1 MGWQDSSSRKM
12 VWKSIN
18 EENLNKRKVFIPDAP
33 KQLMQVLLDAGYEAY
48 VVGGCVRDFLLG
60 QEPHDWDICT
70 NALPDQMKECF
81 ANYHVIETGLQ
92 HGTLTVM
99 VDHIGYEI
107 TTYRI
112 DGEYTDHRH
121 PDTVQFVGRL
131 QEDLM
136 RRDFT
141 INAMAADISGK
152 IRDFYD
158 GQFDLEHKWIRC
170 VGDPDKRFTE
180 DPLRILRAMR
190 FESKLGF
197 AIEEKTENSMRRH
210 RHLLQHI
217 SVERIN
223 TELTGILMGDC
234 YSTLTCFPDILSICI
249 PEIQRCVGFQQNNP
263 HHDRTVWDHTLFAV
277 SVAPKD
283 IYTRLALLYHD
294 IGKPLC
300 YSEDSGVGHF
310 YGHAAISKD
319 IAEKSLREL
328 RFDNQTVKL
337 VTQLVEAHD
346 RTIEPRK
353 PVIRRCMNKLGE
365 EQFVRLMD
373 VKEADYAAQEQLYG
387 DRLHKAE
394 ILQMMQEI
402 LIAQKYQE
410 ECFTLKDLA
419 INGNDLIQLGYKPG
433 KKIGTVLNQLL
444 EMVIDDK
451 IANDHKQLL
460 IEAGGLLYDNS

>member
-1 MGWQDSSSRKM
+1 MK
-12 VWKSIN
+12 KIIN
-18 EENLNKRKVFIPDAP
+18 IPDAP
-33 KQLMQVLLDAGYEAY
+33 KQLMKVLLEAGYEAY

-60 QEPHDWDICT
+60 HEPHDWDICT

-81 ANYHVIETGLQ
+81 ASYHVIETGLQ

-99 VDHIGYEI
+99 VDHVGYEI

-121 PDTVQFVGRL
+121 PDSVQFVSRL

-170 VGDPDKRFTE
+170 VGDPDKRFME

-197 AIEEKTENSMRRH
+197 TIEEMTENSMRKH

-217 SVERIN
+217 SAERIN

-234 YSTLTCFPDILSICI
+234 YSTLACFPDVLSVCI
-249 PEIQRCVGFQQNNP
+249 PEIKQCIGFQQNNP
-263 HHDRTVWDHTLFAV
+263 HHNRNVWDHTLFAV

-283 IYTRLALLYHD
+283 LYTRLALLYHD

-300 YSEDSGVGHF
+300 YTFESGIGHF
-310 YGHAAISKD
+310 YGHAAISRD

-328 RFDNQTVKL
+328 RFDNQTIKL

-353 PVIRRCMNKLGE
+353 PVIRRCLNKMGL
-365 EQFVRLMD
+365 EQFLRLLD
-373 VKEADYAAQEQLYG
+373 VKEADYAAQAQLYG
-387 DRLHKAE
+387 DRLHKVE
-394 ILQMMQEI
+394 ILQMTNEI
-402 LIAQKYQE
+402 LAAQIQQKD
-410 ECFTLKDLA
+410 CFTLKNLA
-419 INGNDLIQLGYKPG
+419 INGSDLIALGIPTG
-433 KKIGTVLNQLL
+433 KIIGQILNQLL
-444 EMVIDDK
+444 EMVMEGTIE
-451 IANDHKQLL
+451 NNQSELL
-460 IEAGGLLYDNS
+460 LWVKNQMKERENEV

>member
-81 ANYHVIETGLQ
+81 ANYRVIETGLQ

-99 VDHIGYEI
+99 VDHVGYEI

-121 PDTVQFVGRL
+121 PDSVQFVGRL

-141 INAMAADISGK
+141 VNAMAADISGK

-180 DPLRILRAMR
+180 DPLRIFRAMR

-197 AIEEKTENSMRRH
+197 AIEEKTEDSMRRH
-210 RHLLQHI
+210 RYLLQHI
-217 SVERIN
+217 SAERIN

-234 YSTLTCFPDILSICI
+234 YSTLACFPDILSVCI
-249 PEIQRCVGFQQNNP
+249 PEIKQCIGFQQNNP
-263 HHDRTVWDHTLFAV
+263 HHNRNVWDHTLFAV

-300 YSEDSGVGHF
+300 YSRSEEHTS
-310 YGHAAISKD
+310 
-319 IAEKSLREL
+319 EL
-328 RFDNQTVKL
+328 QSQR
-337 VTQLVEAHD
+337 
-346 RTIEPRK
+346 
-353 PVIRRCMNKLGE
+353 
-365 EQFVRLMD
+365 
-373 VKEADYAAQEQLYG
+373 
-387 DRLHKAE
+387 
-394 ILQMMQEI
+394 
-402 LIAQKYQE
+402 
-410 ECFTLKDLA
+410 
-419 INGNDLIQLGYKPG
+419 
-433 KKIGTVLNQLL
+433 
-444 EMVIDDK
+444 
-451 IANDHKQLL
+451 
-460 IEAGGLLYDNS
+460 

>member
-1 MGWQDSSSRKM
+1 MGKI
-12 VWKSIN
+12 IN
-18 EENLNKRKVFIPDAP
+18 IPDAP
-33 KQLMQVLLDAGYEAY
+33 KQLMKILLDAGYEAY

-60 QEPHDWDICT
+60 RVPHDWDICT
-70 NALPDQMKECF
+70 NALPAQMKECF
-81 ANYHVIETGLQ
+81 ADYHVIETGLQ

-99 VDHIGYEI
+99 VDHVGYEI
-107 TTYRI
+107 TTYRT

-121 PDTVQFVGRL
+121 PDSVQFVGRL

-170 VGDPDKRFTE
+170 VGNPDKRFTE

-197 AIEEKTENSMRRH
+197 TIEEKTEDSMRKH
-210 RHLLQHI
+210 RYLLQHI
-217 SVERIN
+217 SAERIN

-234 YSTLTCFPDILSICI
+234 YSTLACFPDILSVCI
-249 PEIQRCVGFQQNNP
+249 PEIKQCIGFQQNNP
-263 HHDRTVWDHTLFAV
+263 HHNRNVWDHTLFAV

-310 YGHAAISKD
+310 YGHAAVSRD
-319 IAEKSLREL
+319 IAEKSLRNL
-328 RFDNQTVKL
+328 RFDNQTIKL
-337 VTQLVEAHD
+337 VMAFVLDEEGNIIAFNDPEKNIQQSLNSIKQAVNYLVRD
-346 RTIEPRK
+346 
-353 PVIRRCMNKLGE
+353 NKAL
-365 EQFVRLMD
+365 RATLNRYD
-373 VKEADYAAQEQLYG
+373 KEAG
-387 DRLHKAE
+387 IKAKEDE
-394 ILQMMQEI
+394 IRSIQQR
-402 LIAQKYQE
+402 
-410 ECFTLKDLA
+410 A
-419 INGNDLIQLGYKPG
+419 I
-433 KKIGTVLNQLL
+433 TVLSPKEYERDKAFRDRHYQLCKNGSSI
-444 EMVIDDK
+444 MI
-451 IANDHKQLL
+451 
-460 IEAGGLLYDNS
+460 

>member
-1 MGWQDSSSRKM
+1 M
-12 VWKSIN
+12 
-18 EENLNKRKVFIPDAP
+18 
-33 KQLMQVLLDAGYEAY
+33 Y
-48 VVGGCVRDFLLG
+48 
-60 QEPHDWDICT
+60 
-70 NALPDQMKECF
+70 
-81 ANYHVIETGLQ
+81 
-92 HGTLTVM
+92 
-99 VDHIGYEI
+99 
-107 TTYRI
+107 
-112 DGEYTDHRH
+112 
-121 PDTVQFVGRL
+121 
-131 QEDLM
+131 
-136 RRDFT
+136 
-141 INAMAADISGK
+141 
-152 IRDFYD
+152 
-158 GQFDLEHKWIRC
+158 
-170 VGDPDKRFTE
+170 
-180 DPLRILRAMR
+180 
-190 FESKLGF
+190 
-197 AIEEKTENSMRRH
+197 
-210 RHLLQHI
+210 
-217 SVERIN
+217 
-223 TELTGILMGDC
+223 
-234 YSTLTCFPDILSICI
+234 
-249 PEIQRCVGFQQNNP
+249 
-263 HHDRTVWDHTLFAV
+263 AV

-283 IYTRLALLYHD
+283 LYVRLALLYHD

-300 YSEDSGVGHF
+300 YTMDGGVGHF
-310 YGHAAISKD
+310 YGHAAISRD

-419 INGNDLIQLGYKPG
+419 INGNDLIQLWYKPG

>member
-1 MGWQDSSSRKM
+1 MDKI
-12 VWKSIN
+12 IN
-18 EENLNKRKVFIPDAP
+18 IPDAP
-33 KQLMQVLLDAGYEAY
+33 KQLMKVLLDAGYEAY

-60 QEPHDWDICT
+60 REPHDWDICT
-70 NALPDQMKECF
+70 NALPEQMKECF
-81 ANYHVIETGLQ
+81 VSYRVIETGLQ

-99 VDHIGYEI
+99 VDHVGYEI
-107 TTYRI
+107 TTYRT

-121 PDTVQFVGRL
+121 PDSVQFVGTL

-170 VGDPDKRFTE
+170 VGNPHKRLTE

-197 AIEEKTENSMRRH
+197 SIEENTENAMRRH
-210 RHLLQHI
+210 RHLLQYI
-217 SVERIN
+217 SAERIN
-223 TELTGILMGDC
+223 SELTGILMGDC
-234 YSTLTCFPDILSICI
+234 YSTLTCFSDVLSVCI
-249 PEIQRCVGFQQNNP
+249 PEIEPCINFQQNNP
-263 HHDRTVWDHTLFAV
+263 HHNRDVWGHTIFAI
-277 SVAPKD
+277 SAAPKD
-283 IYTRLALLYHD
+283 PYTRLALLYHD

-300 YSEDSGVGHF
+300 YSFDGGVGHF
-310 YGHAAISKD
+310 YGHAAVSKD
-319 IAEKSLREL
+319 IAEKSLRKL
-328 RFDNQTVKL
+328 RFDNRTIKSVI
-337 VTQLVEAHD
+337 QLVESHD
-346 RTIEPRK
+346 RTIEPQK
-353 PVIRRCMNKLGE
+353 PVIRRCLNKMGL
-365 EQFVRLMD
+365 EQFLRLLD
-373 VKEADYAAQEQLYG
+373 VKEADYAAQAQLYG

-394 ILQMMQEI
+394 ILQIMQEI
-402 LIAQKYQE
+402 LMAQKYQE

-433 KKIGTVLNQLL
+433 KEIGTVLNQLL

-451 IANDHKQLL
+451 IANDKVQLTL
-460 IEAGGLLYDNS
+460 WVINQMEE

>member
-99 VDHIGYEI
+99 VDHVGCEI

-121 PDTVQFVGRL
+121 PDSVQFVGRL

-170 VGDPDKRFTE
+170 VSDPDKRFTE

-197 AIEEKTENSMRRH
+197 AIEEKTEDSMRKH
-210 RHLLQHI
+210 RYLLQHI
-217 SVERIN
+217 SAERIN

-234 YSTLTCFPDILSICI
+234 
-249 PEIQRCVGFQQNNP
+249 
-263 HHDRTVWDHTLFAV
+263 
-277 SVAPKD
+277 
-283 IYTRLALLYHD
+283 
-294 IGKPLC
+294 
-300 YSEDSGVGHF
+300 
-310 YGHAAISKD
+310 
-319 IAEKSLREL
+319 
-328 RFDNQTVKL
+328 
-337 VTQLVEAHD
+337 
-346 RTIEPRK
+346 
-353 PVIRRCMNKLGE
+353 
-365 EQFVRLMD
+365 
-373 VKEADYAAQEQLYG
+373 
-387 DRLHKAE
+387 
-394 ILQMMQEI
+394 
-402 LIAQKYQE
+402 
-410 ECFTLKDLA
+410 
-419 INGNDLIQLGYKPG
+419 
-433 KKIGTVLNQLL
+433 
-444 EMVIDDK
+444 
-451 IANDHKQLL
+451 
-460 IEAGGLLYDNS
+460 

>member
-1 MGWQDSSSRKM
+1 
-12 VWKSIN
+12 
-18 EENLNKRKVFIPDAP
+18 
-33 KQLMQVLLDAGYEAY
+33 
-48 VVGGCVRDFLLG
+48 
-60 QEPHDWDICT
+60 
-70 NALPDQMKECF
+70 
-81 ANYHVIETGLQ
+81 
-92 HGTLTVM
+92 
-99 VDHIGYEI
+99 
-107 TTYRI
+107 
-112 DGEYTDHRH
+112 
-121 PDTVQFVGRL
+121 
-131 QEDLM
+131 
-136 RRDFT
+136 
-141 INAMAADISGK
+141 
-152 IRDFYD
+152 
-158 GQFDLEHKWIRC
+158 
-170 VGDPDKRFTE
+170 
-180 DPLRILRAMR
+180 MR
-190 FESKLGF
+190 FEAKLGF

-234 YSTLTCFPDILSICI
+234 YSTLACFPDILSVCI

-353 PVIRRCMNKLGE
+353 PVIRRCLNKIGL
-365 EQFVRLMD
+365 EQFLRLLD
-373 VKEADYAAQEQLYG
+373 VKEADYVAQSQLYG

-394 ILQMMQEI
+394 ILQMTDEIIAAQMQ
-402 LIAQKYQE
+402 QKD
-410 ECFTLKDLA
+410 CFTLKNLA
-419 INGNDLIQLGYKPG
+419 VNGNDLIALGIPTG
-433 KKIGTVLNQLL
+433 KTIGQILNQLL
-444 EMVIDDK
+444 EMVMEGTIE
-451 IANDHKQLL
+451 NNQSELL
-460 IEAGGLLYDNS
+460 LWVKDQMREKENEV

>member
-1 MGWQDSSSRKM
+1 MGKI
-12 VWKSIN
+12 IN
-18 EENLNKRKVFIPDAP
+18 IPDAP
-33 KQLMQVLLDAGYEAY
+33 KQLMKILLDAGYEAY

-60 QEPHDWDICT
+60 RVPHDWDICT
-70 NALPDQMKECF
+70 NALPAQMKECF
-81 ANYHVIETGLQ
+81 ADYHVIETGLQ

-99 VDHIGYEI
+99 VDHVGYEI
-107 TTYRI
+107 TTYRT

-121 PDTVQFVGRL
+121 PDSVQFVGRL

-170 VGDPDKRFTE
+170 VGNPDKRFTE

-197 AIEEKTENSMRRH
+197 TIEEKTEDSMRKH
-210 RHLLQHI
+210 RYLLQHI
-217 SVERIN
+217 SAERIN

-234 YSTLTCFPDILSICI
+234 SSTLIRFPDVLSVCI
-249 PEIQRCVGFQQNNP
+249 PEIEPCIGFQQNNS
-263 HHDRTVWDHTLFAV
+263 HHNRDVWGHTIFAV

-283 IYTRLALLYHD
+283 LYTRLTLLYHD

-300 YSEDSGVGHF
+300 YSFEGGVGHF
-310 YGHAAISKD
+310 YGHAAISRD
-319 IAEKSLREL
+319 IAEKSLRKL
-328 RFDNQTVKL
+328 RFDNQTIKS

-353 PVIRRCMNKLGE
+353 PVIRRCLNKMGL
-365 EQFVRLMD
+365 EQFLRLLD
-373 VKEADYAAQEQLYG
+373 VKEADYAAQAQLCG
-387 DRLHKAE
+387 DRLHKVE
-394 ILQMMQEI
+394 ILQMTNEI
-402 LIAQKYQE
+402 LAAQIRQE
-410 ECFTLKDLA
+410 DCFSLKDLA
-419 INGNDLIQLGYKPG
+419 INGNDLIQFGYKPG

-444 EMVIDDK
+444 EMVIDGTIENDK
-451 IANDHKQLL
+451 AKLVNMAAKYMED
-460 IEAGGLLYDNS
+460 

>member
-1 MGWQDSSSRKM
+1 MKHMIRKT
-12 VWKSIN
+12 IN
-18 EENLNKRKVFIPDAP
+18 IPDAP

-60 QEPHDWDICT
+60 HEPHDWDICT

-81 ANYHVIETGLQ
+81 ASYHVIETGLQ

-99 VDHIGYEI
+99 VDHVGYEI

-121 PDTVQFVGRL
+121 PDSVQFVGRL

-158 GQFDLEHKWIRC
+158 GQFDLEHKWIRS

-197 AIEEKTENSMRRH
+197 TIEEMTENSMRKH

-217 SVERIN
+217 SAERIN

-234 YSTLTCFPDILSICI
+234 YSTLACFPDVLSVCI
-249 PEIQRCVGFQQNNP
+249 PEIKQCIGFQQNNP
-263 HHDRTVWDHTLFAV
+263 HHNRNVWDHILFAV

-283 IYTRLALLYHD
+283 LYTRLALLYHD

-300 YSEDSGVGHF
+300 YTFESGIGHF
-310 YGHAAISKD
+310 YGHATISRD

-328 RFDNQTVKL
+328 RFDNQTIKL

-353 PVIRRCMNKLGE
+353 PVIRRCLNKMGL
-365 EQFVRLMD
+365 EQFLRLLD
-373 VKEADYAAQEQLYG
+373 VKEADYAAQRAMHQ
-387 DRLHKAE
+387 DRLHKE
-394 ILQMMQEI
+394 QILNMFIE
-402 LIAQKYQE
+402 LYYAQQRQE
-410 ECFTLKDLA
+410 ECFSLKDLVV
-419 INGNDLIQLGYKPG
+419 NGNDLIQIGYKPG
-433 KKIGTVLNQLL
+433 KENGVMLNQLL
-444 EMVIDDK
+444 EMVIDDTIK
-451 IANDHKQLL
+451 NEKEVLLDIAKKDLEVINDV
-460 IEAGGLLYDNS
+460 

>member
-1 MGWQDSSSRKM
+1 MRKT
-12 VWKSIN
+12 IN
-18 EENLNKRKVFIPDAP
+18 IPDAP

-60 QEPHDWDICT
+60 HEPHDWDICT

-99 VDHIGYEI
+99 VDHVGYEI

-121 PDTVQFVGRL
+121 PDSVQFVGRL

-170 VGDPDKRFTE
+170 VGDPNKRFTE

-197 AIEEKTENSMRRH
+197 AIEEKTEDSMRRH
-210 RHLLQHI
+210 RYLLQHI
-217 SVERIN
+217 SAERIN

-234 YSTLTCFPDILSICI
+234 YSTLACFPDILSVCI
-249 PEIQRCVGFQQNNP
+249 PEIKQCIGFQQNNP
-263 HHDRTVWDHTLFAV
+263 HHNRNVWDHTLFAV

-310 YGHAAISKD
+310 YGHAAVSRD
-319 IAEKSLREL
+319 IAEKSLRNL
-328 RFDNQTVKL
+328 RFDNQTIKL

-353 PVIRRCMNKLGE
+353 PVIRRCLNKMGL
-365 EQFVRLMD
+365 EQFLRLLD
-373 VKEADYAAQEQLYG
+373 VKEADYAAQAQLYG
-387 DRLHKAE
+387 DRLHKIE
-394 ILQMMQEI
+394 ILQMTNEI
-402 LIAQKYQE
+402 LLAQKYQE
-410 ECFTLKDLA
+410 DCFSLKDLA

-433 KKIGTVLNQLL
+433 KKIGAVLNQLL
-444 EMVIDDK
+444 EMVIDGIMENNK
-451 IANDHKQLL
+451 CQLRSYA
-460 IEAGGLLYDNS
+460 ISQMEE

>member
-1 MGWQDSSSRKM
+1 MEKI
-12 VWKSIN
+12 IN
-18 EENLNKRKVFIPDAP
+18 IPDAP
-33 KQLMQVLLDAGYEAY
+33 KHLMMILLDAGYEAY

-60 QEPHDWDICT
+60 YVPHDWDICT
-70 NALPDQMKECF
+70 NALPEQMKECF
-81 ANYHVIETGLQ
+81 ADYNVIETGIQ
-92 HGTLTVM
+92 HGTLTAM
-99 VDHIGYEI
+99 VDHVGYEI
-107 TTYRI
+107 TTYRT

-121 PDTVQFVGRL
+121 PDSVQFVGTL

-170 VGDPDKRFTE
+170 VGDPNKRFTE

-197 AIEEKTENSMRRH
+197 AIEPCTEMAMRDH
-210 RHLLQHI
+210 RYSLQHI
-217 SVERIN
+217 SAERIN
-223 TELTGILMGDC
+223 SELCGILMGDC
-234 YSTLTCFPDILSICI
+234 YSTLACYPDVLAACI
-249 PEIQRCVGFQQNNP
+249 PEVERCIGFKQNNP
-263 HHDRTVWDHTLFAV
+263 HHNRNVWDHIVYAV

-283 IYTRLALLYHD
+283 LYVRLALLYHD

-300 YSEDSGVGHF
+300 YTIDSGVGHF
-310 YGHAAISKD
+310 YGHAAISRD

-353 PVIRRCMNKLGE
+353 PVIRRCMNKLGL
-365 EQFVRLMD
+365 EQFLRLLN
-373 VKEADYAAQEQLYG
+373 VKEADYAAQVQLYG
-387 DRLHKAE
+387 DRLHKVE
-394 ILQMMQEI
+394 ILQMTNEI
-402 LIAQKYQE
+402 LAAQIQQE

-433 KKIGTVLNQLL
+433 KKIGVVLNQLL

-451 IANDHKQLL
+451 IANDKVQLTL
-460 IEAGGLLYDNS
+460 WAINRMEE

>member
-1 MGWQDSSSRKM
+1 MKHMIRKT
-12 VWKSIN
+12 IN
-18 EENLNKRKVFIPDAP
+18 IPDAP
-33 KQLMQVLLDAGYEAY
+33 KQLMKVLLEAGYEAY

-60 QEPHDWDICT
+60 HEPHDWDICT

-81 ANYHVIETGLQ
+81 ASYHVIETGLQ

-99 VDHIGYEI
+99 VDHVGYEI

-121 PDTVQFVGRL
+121 PDSVQFVGRL

-158 GQFDLEHKWIRC
+158 GQFDLKHKLIRC
-170 VGDPDKRFTE
+170 VGDPNKRFTE

-197 AIEEKTENSMRRH
+197 TVEESTEDAMRRH

-217 SVERIN
+217 SAERIN
-223 TELTGILMGDC
+223 SELTGILMGDC
-234 YSTLTCFPDILSICI
+234 SSTLIRFPDVLSVCI
-249 PEIQRCVGFQQNNP
+249 PEIEPCIGFQQNNP
-263 HHDRTVWDHTLFAV
+263 HHNRDVWGHTIFAV

-283 IYTRLALLYHD
+283 LYTRLTLLYHD

-300 YSEDSGVGHF
+300 YSFEGGVGHF
-310 YGHAAISKD
+310 YGHAAISRD

-328 RFDNQTVKL
+328 RFDNQTIKS

-353 PVIRRCMNKLGE
+353 PVIRRCLNKMGL
-365 EQFVRLMD
+365 EQFLRLLD
-373 VKEADYAAQEQLYG
+373 VKEADYAAQAQLCG
-387 DRLHKAE
+387 DRLHKVE
-394 ILQMMQEI
+394 ILQMTNEI
-402 LIAQKYQE
+402 LAAQIRQE
-410 ECFTLKDLA
+410 DCFSFKDLA

-444 EMVIDDK
+444 EMVIDGTMENSKD
-451 IANDHKQLL
+451 LL
-460 IEAGGLLYDNS
+460 IQWANQNKGV

>member
-1 MGWQDSSSRKM
+1 MK
-12 VWKSIN
+12 IN
-18 EENLNKRKVFIPDAP
+18 IPNAP
-33 KQLMQVLLDAGYEAY
+33 KQLMKILLDAGYEAY
-48 VVGGCVRDFLLG
+48 VVGGCVRDFRLG

-70 NALPDQMKECF
+70 NALPEQMKECF
-81 ANYHVIETGLQ
+81 TNYHVIETGLQ

-99 VDHIGYEI
+99 VDHVGYEI

-121 PDTVQFVGRL
+121 PDSVQFVGRL

-197 AIEEKTENSMRRH
+197 AIEEKTEDSMRRH
-210 RHLLQHI
+210 RYLLQRI
-217 SVERIN
+217 SAERISN
-223 TELTGILMGDC
+223 ELTGILMGDC
-234 YSTLTCFPDILSICI
+234 YSTLTCFPDVLSVCI
-249 PEIQRCVGFQQNNP
+249 PEIQQCVGFQQNNP

-283 IYTRLALLYHD
+283 IYIRLALLYHD

-310 YGHAAISKD
+310 YGHASISKD
-319 IAEKSLREL
+319 IVEKSLREL

-337 VTQLVEAHD
+337 VTELVESHD
-346 RTIEPRK
+346 RIIEPRK
-353 PVIRRCMNKLGE
+353 PVIRRCLNKMGL
-365 EQFVRLMD
+365 EQFLRLLD
-373 VKEADYAAQEQLYG
+373 VKEADYAAQSQLYG
-387 DRLHKAE
+387 DRLHKEE
-394 ILQMMQEI
+394 ILQMTDEI
-402 LIAQKYQE
+402 IAAQIQQQD
-410 ECFTLKDLA
+410 CFTLKDLA
-419 INGNDLIQLGYKPG
+419 INGNDLIALGIPTG
-433 KKIGTVLNQLL
+433 KTIGHILNYLL
-444 EMVIDDK
+444 EMVIDGSIENDK
-451 IANDHKQLL
+451 SKL
-460 IEAGGLLYDNS
+460 ITWVENQKEVQ

>member
-81 ANYHVIETGLQ
+81 ANYRVIETGLQ

-99 VDHIGYEI
+99 VDHVGYEI

-121 PDTVQFVGRL
+121 PDSVQFVGRL

-141 INAMAADISGK
+141 VNAMAADISGK

-180 DPLRILRAMR
+180 DPLRIFRAMR

-197 AIEEKTENSMRRH
+197 AIEEKTEDSMRRH
-210 RHLLQHI
+210 RYLLQHI
-217 SVERIN
+217 SAERIN

-234 YSTLTCFPDILSICI
+234 YSTLACFPDILSVCI
-249 PEIQRCVGFQQNNP
+249 AEIKQCIGFQQNNP
-263 HHDRTVWDHTLFAV
+263 HHNRNVWDHTLFAV

-310 YGHAAISKD
+310 YGHAAVSRD
-319 IAEKSLREL
+319 IAEKSLRNL
-328 RFDNQTVKL
+328 RFDNQTIKL

-353 PVIRRCMNKLGE
+353 PVIRRCLNKMGMD
-365 EQFVRLMD
+365 QFLRLLD
-373 VKEADYAAQEQLYG
+373 VKEADYAAQAQIYG

-394 ILQMMQEI
+394 ILQMTDEI
-402 LIAQKYQE
+402 IAAQIQQKD
-410 ECFTLKDLA
+410 CFTLKDLA
-419 INGNDLIQLGYKPG
+419 VNGNDLIQLGYRPG
-433 KKIGTVLNQLL
+433 KKIGIVLNQLL
-444 EMVIDDK
+444 EMVIDGTMENDK
-451 IANDHKQLL
+451 TKLLLKAGDFNDKT
-460 IEAGGLLYDNS
+460 